1 MLGATRATPGL
12 CVLLTDA
19 GYVKVDGE
27 TTREC
32 IVTLREETGCSIGD
46 GNLLT
51 IHRSVNKPLW
61 FAIFDN
67 ETKDCVYAVYK
78 NEAFTITKV
87 NIDGENATKGGS
99 SLLLTF
105 NAYSRENSCP
115 DH

>member
-12 CVLLTDA
+12 CVLTDA

-27 TTREC
+27 TTRGC